1 MKKILVILFSL
12 FYLPAYAEEWLVIET
27 TKHYQIK
34 ILQPTIKLADR
45 VTVWQKLLRYDR
57 TWFLAKVE
65 WDCITKQYK
74 TLVAIESYR
83 DDPPRVNYNV
93 LDRFHSIKTAA
104 DQMIYNTICN

>member
-1 MKKILVILFSL
+1 MKKIFVILFSL

-57 TWFLAKVE
+57 TWFVAKVE
-65 WDCITKQYK
+65 WDCNTRQYK

-83 DDPPRVNYNV
+83 DDPPRVDYNV
-93 LDRFHSIKTAA
+93 QDKFHFIETTA
-104 DQMIYNTICN
+104 DQIIYNTICN